1 MVGTVDKIRDYPV
14 MLSPGHTQMHGN
26 SRAAR
31 RQAGLQR
38 GQGRIEISRVEDR
51 SVITRAAA
59 TNPLKLL
66 TPSYG
71 TFQSSVFA
79 CTYGGGLVA
88 NDRIDIQ
95 MNLADQTSAFLG
107 TQASTK
113 VYRCPQG
120 KACRQD
126 LEVTAGHDAT
136 LVSMPDPVTCFT
148 DANYRQTQRFNLQAT
163 SALVMLDWMTS
174 GRMARGERWAFS
186 RYRSDTEINIGH
198 KCVYSD
204 ALLLDPADGP
214 IDAAYRM
221 GRFNCLANLV
231 LVGDRLS
238 EICDQLLVSVK
249 SIPLRRTSDMI
260 CTVSPFD
267 HGLVLRVVAKTTQ
280 QAGTF
285 ISEQL
290 GFVEQLLGVNPWSRK
305 W

>member
-1 MVGTVDKIRDYPV
+1 MVGTVDKTKKISQVPPPRHTK
-14 MLSPGHTQMHGN
+14 LGSP
-26 SRAAR
+26 SSSAR

-38 GQGRIEISRVEDR
+38 GEGRIEVTRVGDR

-71 TFQSSVFA
+71 KFRSSIFT

-88 NDRIDIQ
+88 GDRIHIQ
-95 MNLADQTSAFLG
+95 MNLGDRTSAFLG

-120 KACRQD
+120 KACSQILD
-126 LEVTAGHDAT
+126 VTVGADAT
-136 LVSMPDPVTCFT
+136 LVSMPDPVTCFSQ
-148 DANYRQTQRFNLQAT
+148 AVYQQKQRFDLRES
-163 SALVMLDWMTS
+163 SALVMLDWITS
-174 GRMARGERWAFS
+174 GRMARGERWKFS
-186 RYRSDTEINIGH
+186 RYRSDTEINIGE
-198 KCVYSD
+198 KCVYAD

-238 EICDQLLVSVK
+238 EICGQLVDSVK
-249 SIPLRRTSDMI
+249 SIKLQRDSEMI
-260 CTVSPFD
+260 CAVSPFE
-267 HGLVLRVVAKTTQ
+267 HGLVLRVVAQTTQ
-280 QAGTF
+280 QVGLF

-290 GFVEQLLGVNPWSRK
+290 VFVERLLGVNPWSRK